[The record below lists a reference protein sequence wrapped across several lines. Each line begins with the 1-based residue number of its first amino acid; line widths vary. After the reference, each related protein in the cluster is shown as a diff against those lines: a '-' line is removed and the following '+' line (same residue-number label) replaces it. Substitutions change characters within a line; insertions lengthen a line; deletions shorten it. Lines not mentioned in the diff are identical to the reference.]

1 MRSWFESYNE
11 LANGVQK
18 CLDVEMPPLDLTG
31 LQQIARGPLRQ
42 VIPPQTDIPV
52 TPQYRF
58 MIPAT
63 RTTK

>member
-11 LANGVQK
+11 LANGVQN

-31 LQQIARGPLRQ
+31 PQQNASGPRRQ
-42 VIPPQTDIPV
+42 GISPQTDIA
-52 TPQYRF
+52 PQYRF